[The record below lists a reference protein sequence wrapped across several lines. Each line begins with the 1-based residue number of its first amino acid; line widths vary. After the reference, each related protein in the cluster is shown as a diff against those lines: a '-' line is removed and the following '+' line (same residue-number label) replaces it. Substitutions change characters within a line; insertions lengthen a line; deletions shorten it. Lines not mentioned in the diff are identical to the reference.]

1 MPAVSTKFDTS
12 GAFGAEVVIHGLD
25 AVRNA
30 LEEIGPEVRRAFDR
44 ELRQAV
50 TTVARTAATQI
61 DSRTGATAAGY
72 QVKRRGSAYRIAN
85 RTRGAAILEFAG
97 KVNPQGTC
105 PQGAS
110 LIRTL
115 DEKYGRPGRVLWES
129 WDTMQPWVIDR
140 VRQIVDDA
148 ELTIESAG
156 V

>member
-50 TTVARTAATQI
+50 TTVAR
-61 DSRTGATAAGY
+61 ATAAGY